1 MVWQQIGFQI
11 PIRGEGWDRGLWV
24 GGGGEDEEGMGKVA
38 EVTLLMESE
47 LFNQQAKDI
56 KSTFNSISLFLL
68 KM

>member
-1 MVWQQIGFQI
+1 M
-11 PIRGEGWDRGLWV
+11 
-24 GGGGEDEEGMGKVA
+24 GGGEEDEEGMGRVA
-38 EVTLLMESE
+38 EVTLLMEGE